1 MTRPPPDAATAH
13 GRPARRAAAAPEAAW
28 IELSLR
34 LPVADADLVVDA
46 LGVLAPGGAALEP
59 PFRNVDPER
68 FGLELIEGEAVV
80 RAYFPAPLPQA
91 DRRVVRRRLAA
102 LPLAGALPRLRYA
115 PVREDGWADA
125 WKQHF
130 RPLRIGPTGRLLVRP
145 SWDEQAHA
153 TPGTLVVT
161 LDPGRAFGTG
171 QHATTRLCLEALE
184 RLVRAGDTAPFTVLD
199 VGTGSG
205 ILALAAARLG
215 ATTVHA
221 LDTDPEALAA
231 ARENAARNALE
242 DRIEVRAGS
251 LGSAWPSL
259 ARWPAPPRGVYDL
272 VVLNISS
279 AVVVELLPAAAAAL
293 VPGGHLVAS
302 GFLREAAPR
311 LEAAA
316 DAAGLIEVS
325 VEHEISVEQDD
336 EWSALLARAPTP
348 GRAARS
354 DAP

>member
-13 GRPARRAAAAPEAAW
+13 GRPARPATAAPAAAW

-34 LPVADADLVVDA
+34 LPVADADLVADA

-59 PFRNVDPER
+59 PFRNVEPER
-68 FGLELIEGEAVV
+68 FALALIEGEAVV

-91 DRRVVRRRLAA
+91 DRRVIRRRLAA

-130 RPLRIGPTGRLLVRP
+130 RPLRIGRNGRLLVRP
-145 SWDEQAHA
+145 SWDEEARA
-153 TPGTLVVT
+153 APGTVVVT

-171 QHATTRLCLEALE
+171 QHATTRLCLEAIE
-184 RLVRAGDTAPFTVLD
+184 RLVRAGDAVLD

-231 ARENAARNALE
+231 ARENAAHNALE

-259 ARWPAPPRGVYDL
+259 ARWPAPPRSAYDL
-272 VVLNISS
+272 VVANISS

-302 GFLREAAPR
+302 GFLSEAAPR

-316 DAAGLIEVS
+316 RAAGLVEVS
-325 VEHEISVEQDD
+325 VSHEVSVEQDD
-336 EWSALLARAPTP
+336 EWSALIARAP
-348 GRAARS
+348 AAGH
-354 DAP
+354 AP